1 MSCDSVR
8 QRSGKRA
15 QQRSDEGTRQRLGQH
30 PYDGKMLAKRQ
41 ARPNLSSTA
50 NIMAANPAAAVAAGL
65 AAEEAGAGAGGTEDP
80 LVDVRAIF
88 TMLGMKITQRNG
100 MINAHNITGMDD
112 FDYTRVDDAGSFV
125 KVWDETS
132 LPVATTVDM
141 LTQRKL
147 KGFLYWYHD

>member
-1 MSCDSVR
+1 
-8 QRSGKRA
+8 
-15 QQRSDEGTRQRLGQH
+15 
-30 PYDGKMLAKRQ
+30 
-41 ARPNLSSTA
+41 
-50 NIMAANPAAAVAAGL
+50 
-65 AAEEAGAGAGGTEDP
+65 
-80 LVDVRAIF
+80 
-88 TMLGMKITQRNG
+88 MLGMKITQRNG